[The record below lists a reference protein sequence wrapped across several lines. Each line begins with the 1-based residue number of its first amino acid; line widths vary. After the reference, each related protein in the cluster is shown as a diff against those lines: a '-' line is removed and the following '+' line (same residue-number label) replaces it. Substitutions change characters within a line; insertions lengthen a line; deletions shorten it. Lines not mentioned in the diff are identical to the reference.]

1 LCPAQQ
7 EHVDEFLFE
16 AVRPL
21 TTTLVEVSAVQ
32 VVHERCCG
40 LDVHKKNVVACVL
53 TNEGQRVRTFGT
65 MTREL
70 LRLLDWLQE
79 ERVTHLAMESTGVYW
94 KPVFNL
100 LEGHGIELMVV
111 NPAHMKAVPGRK
123 TDVKD
128 AQWIADLLR
137 HGLLR
142 ASRIPERPQREL
154 QEAIRYR
161 RSLVDMRADEVRR
174 LQKVLEG
181 ANIKLGD
188 VAADVLG
195 KSGRDMLQALA
206 GGDTDGAAMAELARG
221 RLRKKLPQLE
231 LALEGS
237 VGQHQSL
244 MVEHLLQH
252 VEFLERQI
260 EAISVEIGARMRPFE
275 PTMAALQKIPGIGR
289 RSAETILAEVGTDMS
304 HWPNH
309 KAFAAWAKVCPGNN
323 ESAGKR
329 RSSSI
334 GHGNQSLRGAL
345 VEAAHSAVRVKKSYF
360 AAFYH
365 RLKARRGGKRA
376 IIAVAHAILVIVYHM
391 LKDGTVY
398 QDIGADY
405 FDRLDRE
412 AIMKRSIR
420 RLESL
425 GYHVTL
431 QEPAVA

>member
-1 LCPAQQ
+1 L
-7 EHVDEFLFE
+7 
-16 AVRPL
+16 
-21 TTTLVEVSAVQ
+21 EVSSVQ

-53 TNEGQRVRTFGT
+53 TEGEQVRTFGT
-65 MTREL
+65 TTREL

-79 ERVTHLAMESTGVYW
+79 EKVTQLAMESTGVYW

-128 AQWIADLLR
+128 AQWIAQLLR

-154 QEAIRYR
+154 QEAVRYR
-161 RSLVDMRADEVRR
+161 RSLVDMRSDEVRR

-181 ANIKLGD
+181 ANVKLGD

-195 KSGRDMLQALA
+195 KSGRDMLEALA
-206 GGDTDGAAMAELARG
+206 GGITDGAEMAEMARG
-221 RLRKKLPQLE
+221 KLRKKLPQLT

-237 VGQHQSL
+237 MGKHQRF
-244 MVEHLLQH
+244 MIQNLLQH
-252 VEFLERQI
+252 IDFLEARI
-260 EAISVEIGARMRPFE
+260 EEVSLEVGARMRPFE
-275 PTMAALQKIPGIGR
+275 LAMAALQKIPGIGR
-289 RSAETILAEVGTDMS
+289 RSAQTILAEIGTDMS

-309 KAFAAWAKVCPGNN
+309 KAFAAWAKICPGNN

-334 GHGNQSLRGAL
+334 GRGNQSLRNGAI
-345 VEAAHSAVRVKKSYF
+345 EAAQSAVKVKKSYF
-360 AAFYH
+360 AALYQ
-365 RLKARRGGKRA
+365 RVKGRRGSKRA
-376 IIAVAHAILVIVYHM
+376 LIAVAHAILVVIYHM

-398 QDIGADY
+398 SDLGADY
-405 FDRLDRE
+405 FDRVDRE
-412 AIMKRSIR
+412 AIRKRSVR
-420 RLESL
+420 RLENL
-425 GYHVTL
+425 GYQVTL
-431 QEPAVA
+431 RDATAA

>member
-1 LCPAQQ
+1 M
-7 EHVDEFLFE
+7 
-16 AVRPL
+16 
-21 TTTLVEVSAVQ
+21 Q

-53 TNEGQRVRTFGT
+53 TPQGQQVQTFGT
-65 MTREL
+65 TTRDL

-79 ERVTHLAMESTGVYW
+79 EKVTQLAMESTGVYW

-128 AQWIADLLR
+128 AQWIAELLR

-174 LQKVLEG
+174 VQKVLEG

-188 VAADVLG
+188 VATNVMG
-195 KSGRDMLQALA
+195 KSGRDMLEAMAA
-206 GGDTDGAAMAELARG
+206 GDADSAAMAELARG
-221 RLRKKLPQLE
+221 KLRKKLPELK

-237 VGQHQSL
+237 IGQHQRL
-244 MVEHLLQH
+244 MIEHLLQH
-252 VEFLERQI
+252 IEFLEQQI
-260 EAISVEIGARMRPFE
+260 VEISGEIGVQMRPFE
-275 PTMAALQKIPGIGR
+275 PAMTALEKIPGIGR
-289 RSAETILAEVGTDMS
+289 RSAQTIVAEIGTDMS

-309 KAFAAWAKVCPGNN
+309 KAFAGWAKICPGNN

-334 GHGNQSLRGAL
+334 GHGNPSLRGAL
-345 VEAAHSAVRVKKSYF
+345 VEAAQSAVRVKKSYF
-360 AAFYH
+360 AAFYL
-365 RLKARRGGKRA
+365 RVKARRGSKRA
-376 IIAVAHAILVIVYHM
+376 IIAVAHAILVAVYHM

-398 QDIGADY
+398 RDLGAGY
-405 FDRLDRE
+405 FDRIDRE
-412 AIMKRSIR
+412 AAMKHSVR
-420 RLESL
+420 RLENL

-431 QEPAVA
+431 QEVAAA

>member
-1 LCPAQQ
+1 M
-7 EHVDEFLFE
+7 
-16 AVRPL
+16 
-21 TTTLVEVSAVQ
+21 SVQ

-53 TNEGQRVRTFGT
+53 TSQGGQVRTFGT
-65 MTREL
+65 VTREL

-142 ASRIPERPQREL
+142 PSRIPERPQREL
-154 QEAIRYR
+154 QEAVRYR

-188 VAADVLG
+188 VAADVVG

-206 GGDTDGAAMAELARG
+206 AGVTDSAQMAELARG
-221 RLRKKLPQLE
+221 RMKSKRGELR

-237 VGQHQSL
+237 VDQHQRFML
-244 MVEHLLQH
+244 EHLLQH
-252 VEFLERQI
+252 VEFLERRI
-260 EAISVEIGARMRPFE
+260 EEISAEIGARMRPFE
-275 PTMAALQKIPGIGR
+275 PAMAALQQIPGVGHL
-289 RSAETILAEVGTDMS
+289 SAQTILAEIGTDMR
-304 HWPNH
+304 HWPNA
-309 KAFAAWAKVCPGNN
+309 KAFAAWAKICPGNN

-334 GHGNQSLRGAL
+334 GRGNQSLRGAL
-345 VEAAHSAVRVKKSYF
+345 VEAAQSAVRVKDSYF

-376 IIAVAHAILVIVYHM
+376 LIAVAHAILVVVYHM
-391 LKDGTVY
+391 LRDGTVY
-398 QDIGADY
+398 RDMGSDY

-412 AIMKRSIR
+412 AIVRRSVR
-420 RLESL
+420 RLEKL
-425 GYHVTL
+425 GYQVTL
-431 QEPAVA
+431 EEPVAA

>member
-1 LCPAQQ
+1 M
-7 EHVDEFLFE
+7 
-16 AVRPL
+16 
-21 TTTLVEVSAVQ
+21 Q

-53 TNEGQRVRTFGT
+53 TSEGEQVRTFGT

-70 LRLLDWLQE
+70 LRLLDWLQAT
-79 ERVTHLAMESTGVYW
+79 RVTHLAMESTGSYW
-94 KPVFNL
+94 KPVWNL
-100 LEGHGIELMVV
+100 LEGHGIELMLV
-111 NPAHMKAVPGRK
+111 NPSHIKAVPGRK

-142 ASRIPERPQREL
+142 GSRVPERSRREL
-154 QEAIRYR
+154 QEAVRYR

-181 ANIKLGD
+181 GNIKLGD
-188 VAADVLG
+188 VASDVLG
-195 KSGRDMLQALA
+195 KSGHDMLEALA
-206 GGDTDGAAMAELARG
+206 AGVTDSAQMAELARG
-221 RLRKKLPQLE
+221 QLKTKRSELR

-237 VGQHQSL
+237 VERHQRF
-244 MVEHLLQH
+244 MIQNLLRH
-252 VEFLERQI
+252 IDFLEGQI
-260 EAISVEIGARMRPFE
+260 EEVSLDIEARMRPFE
-275 PTMAALQKIPGIGR
+275 VAAAALQEIPGVGLI
-289 RSAETILAEVGTDMS
+289 SAQTILAEIGTDMR

-345 VEAAHSAVRVKKSYF
+345 VEAAQSAVRVQKSYF
-360 AAFYH
+360 AALYR
-365 RLKARRGGKRA
+365 RLKARRGAKRA
-376 IIAVAHAILVIVYHM
+376 IIAVAHAMLIVIYHM

-398 QDIGADY
+398 QDMGSGY

-412 AIMKRSIR
+412 AIAARSVR
-420 RLESL
+420 RLQKL
-425 GYHVTL
+425 GYQVTL
-431 QEPAVA
+431 QEAGAA

>member
-1 LCPAQQ
+1 M
-7 EHVDEFLFE
+7 
-16 AVRPL
+16 
-21 TTTLVEVSAVQ
+21 Q

-53 TNEGQRVRTFGT
+53 TPKGQQVRTFGT
-65 MTREL
+65 VTREL
-70 LRLLDWLQE
+70 LKLLDWLQE

-94 KPVFNL
+94 KPVHNL
-100 LEGHGIELMVV
+100 LEGHGIELTVV

-128 AQWIADLLR
+128 AQWIADLHR

-154 QEAIRYR
+154 QEAVRYR
-161 RSLVDMRADEVRR
+161 RRLVEMRADEVRR

-188 VAADVLG
+188 VASDVVG

-206 GGDTDGAAMAELARG
+206 AGMTDSAQMAELARARMRSKRG
-221 RLRKKLPQLE
+221 ELQ

-237 VGQHQSL
+237 IQQHQRF
-244 MVEHLLQH
+244 MIEHLLQH
-252 VEFLERQI
+252 IDFLERRI
-260 EAISVEIGARMRPFE
+260 EEIGAEIGARMRPFE
-275 PTMAALQKIPGIGR
+275 PAMAALQQIPGVARI
-289 RSAETILAEVGTDMS
+289 SAQTIVAEIGTDMR
-304 HWPNH
+304 HWPNA

-345 VEAAHSAVRVKKSYF
+345 VEAAQSAVRVKDSYF
-360 AAFYH
+360 AAYYH

-376 IIAVAHAILVIVYHM
+376 LIAVAHAILVVVYHM

-398 QDIGADY
+398 RDMGSDY

-412 AIMKRSIR
+412 AVVKRSVR
-420 RLESL
+420 RLENL
-425 GYHVTL
+425 GYQVRL
-431 QEPAVA
+431 QESVGAA

>member
-1 LCPAQQ
+1 M
-7 EHVDEFLFE
+7 
-16 AVRPL
+16 
-21 TTTLVEVSAVQ
+21 Q

-53 TNEGQRVRTFGT
+53 TAEGEQVRTFGT
-65 MTREL
+65 MTRDL
-70 LRLLDWLQE
+70 LGLLDWLLE
-79 ERVTHLAMESTGVYW
+79 ERVTCLAMESTGVYW
-94 KPVFNL
+94 KPVYNL
-100 LEGHGIELMVV
+100 LEGQGIELMVV

-161 RSLVDMRADEVRR
+161 RSLVEMRADEVRR

-188 VAADVLG
+188 VAADVVG
-195 KSGRDMLQALA
+195 KSGRDMIEALA
-206 GGDTDGAAMAELARG
+206 GGVTDSDQMAELARG
-221 RLRKKLPQLE
+221 RMKKKRRELS

-237 VGQHQSL
+237 IGQHQRS
-244 MVEHLLQH
+244 MIRRLLQH
-252 VEFLERQI
+252 IDFLDQGIEQI
-260 EAISVEIGARMRPFE
+260 SAEIEDRMRPFE
-275 PTMAALQKIPGIGR
+275 SAMAAIKAIPGVGQR
-289 RSAETILAEVGTDMS
+289 VAETVVAEIGTDMS

-309 KAFAAWAKVCPGNN
+309 EAMAAWAKICPGNN
-323 ESAGKR
+323 QSGGKR

-345 VEAAHSAVRVKKSYF
+345 VEAAYSAVRVKQSYF
-360 AAFYH
+360 AALYH
-365 RLKARRGGKRA
+365 RVKTRRGAKRA
-376 IIAVAHAILVIVYHM
+376 IIAVAHAILVTIYHL

-398 QDIGADY
+398 QDMGSDY
-405 FDRLDRE
+405 FDRPDRE
-412 AIMKRSIR
+412 AIAKRTVR
-420 RLESL
+420 QLERL
-425 GYHVTL
+425 GYKVTL
-431 QEPAVA
+431 EAPAAA

>member
-1 LCPAQQ
+1 
-7 EHVDEFLFE
+7 
-16 AVRPL
+16 
-21 TTTLVEVSAVQ
+21 
-32 VVHERCCG
+32 

-53 TNEGQRVRTFGT
+53 TSEGEQVRTFGT

-70 LRLLDWLQE
+70 LRLLDWLQGE
-79 ERVTHLAMESTGVYW
+79 KVTHLAMESTGVYW

-142 ASRIPERPQREL
+142 PSRIPERPQREL
-154 QEAIRYR
+154 QEAVRYR

-188 VAADVLG
+188 VAADVVG
-195 KSGRDMLQALA
+195 KSGRDMLHALA
-206 GGDTDGAAMAELARG
+206 AGVTDSAQMAELAQG
-221 RLRKKLPQLE
+221 RLKSKRGELR

-237 VGQHQSL
+237 VDEHQRF
-244 MVEHLLQH
+244 MIEHLLQH
-252 VEFLERQI
+252 IEFMERRI
-260 EAISVEIGARMRPFE
+260 EEISDEIGARMRPFE
-275 PTMAALQKIPGIGR
+275 PAMVALQEIPGVGR
-289 RSAETILAEVGTDMS
+289 LSAQTILAEVGTDMR
-304 HWPNH
+304 HWPNA

-345 VEAAHSAVRVKKSYF
+345 VEAAQSAVRVKDSYF
-360 AAFYH
+360 AALYH

-376 IIAVAHAILVIVYHM
+376 LIAVAHAILVVVYHM
-391 LKDGTVY
+391 LRDGTVY
-398 QDIGADY
+398 RDMGSDY

-412 AIMKRSIR
+412 AIVKRSVR
-420 RLESL
+420 RLEHL
-425 GYHVTL
+425 GYQVTL
-431 QEPAVA
+431 QEPVAA

>member
-1 LCPAQQ
+1 M
-7 EHVDEFLFE
+7 
-16 AVRPL
+16 
-21 TTTLVEVSAVQ
+21 Q

-53 TNEGQRVRTFGT
+53 ASKDEQVLTFGT
-65 MTREL
+65 MTRDL

-79 ERVTHLAMESTGVYW
+79 KGVTHVAMESTGVYW

-100 LEGHGIELMVV
+100 LEGHGIELMLV

-142 ASRIPERPQREL
+142 SSRIPERPQREL
-154 QEAIRYR
+154 QETIRYR

-188 VAADVLG
+188 VATDVMG
-195 KSGRDMLQALA
+195 KSGRDMLAALA
-206 GGDTDGAAMAELARG
+206 AGVTDSAVMAELARG
-221 RLRKKLPQLE
+221 KLKKKRPELR

-237 VGQHQSL
+237 IDQHQRS
-244 MVEHLLQH
+244 MIQHLLQH
-252 VEFLERQI
+252 TDFLERQI
-260 EAISVEIGARMRPFE
+260 EQISLDIEARMRPFE
-275 PTMAALQKIPGIGR
+275 AAMAALQQIPGIGCR
-289 RSAETILAEVGTDMS
+289 ASETILAEIGTDMS

-309 KAFAAWAKVCPGNN
+309 KAFASWAKICPSNN

-334 GHGNQSLRGAL
+334 GHGNQSLRGAV
-345 VEAAHSAVRVKKSYF
+345 VEAAQAAVRVKDSYF
-360 AAFYH
+360 AALYH
-365 RLKARRGGKRA
+365 RVAARRGAKRA
-376 IIAVAHAILVIVYHM
+376 IIAVAHAILVVVYHI

-398 QDIGADY
+398 QDMGSNY
-405 FDRLDRE
+405 FDRIDRE
-412 AIMKRSIR
+412 AVVRRNVR
-420 RLESL
+420 RLENL
-425 GYHVTL
+425 GYTVTL
-431 QEPAVA
+431 QESAA

>member
-1 LCPAQQ
+1 M
-7 EHVDEFLFE
+7 H
-16 AVRPL
+16 
-21 TTTLVEVSAVQ
+21 

-53 TNEGQRVRTFGT
+53 TSEGQQVRTFGT

-70 LRLLDWLQE
+70 LKLLDWLQE
-79 ERVTHLAMESTGVYW
+79 EKVTALAMESTGVYW
-94 KPVFNL
+94 KPVLNL

-111 NPAHMKAVPGRK
+111 NPAHMKAVAGRK

-142 ASRIPERPQREL
+142 PSRIPERPAREL
-154 QEAIRYR
+154 QEAVRYR
-161 RSLVDMRADEVRR
+161 HSLVAMRADEVRR

-188 VAADVLG
+188 VAADVVG

-206 GGDTDGAAMAELARG
+206 SGVTDSDQMAELARG
-221 RLRKKLPQLE
+221 RLKKKRPELR

-237 VGQHQSL
+237 VDQHQRFL
-244 MVEHLLQH
+244 LDHLLQH
-252 VEFLERQI
+252 IEFLEHRI
-260 EAISVEIGARMRPFE
+260 EDISAEIGARMRPFE
-275 PTMAALQKIPGIGR
+275 PAMAALQEIPGVGHL
-289 RSAETILAEVGTDMS
+289 SAQTIVAEIGTDMR
-304 HWPNH
+304 HWPNA

-345 VEAAHSAVRVKKSYF
+345 VEAAQSAVRVKNSYF
-360 AAFYH
+360 AAYYH

-376 IIAVAHAILVIVYHM
+376 LIAVAHAILVVIYHM

-398 QDIGADY
+398 RDMGSDY
-405 FDRLDRE
+405 FERLDRE
-412 AIMKRSIR
+412 AIVRRSIR
-420 RLESL
+420 RLENL
-425 GYHVTL
+425 GYQVTV
-431 QEPAVA
+431 QEVAAA